1 MLPRLEVDTV
11 SLTDA
16 APSIRG
22 VGSSVGDVRGNLGS
36 ARAGSSGAGSPAAGA
51 ALEAVVQAWQ
61 NCLGD
66 LAENLQGFARN
77 TEAAA
82 VLYEHAD
89 QISVPQPKPPPPAPA
104 PACKQTLF
112 GADCSNL
119 VA

>member
-1 MLPRLEVDTV
+1 MLPPIEVDTV

-16 APSIRG
+16 APSIRH
-22 VGSSVGDVRGNLGS
+22 VGSAVSDVRGSLGA
-36 ARAGSSGAGSPAAGA
+36 ARGAASGAGSPAAGA
-51 ALEAVVQAWQ
+51 AIEAVVKAWQ

-89 QISVPQPKPPPPAPA
+89 QISVPAPKPAPQPKE
-104 PACKQTLF
+104 PACQQTLL
-112 GADCSNL
+112 GPDCSNL